1 MAHYYKALTFAAL
14 LLAGTATTAQTTQPE
29 IAYASTT
36 SSGRSEVYLTN
47 RTGTSRSL
55 LYRSRA
61 GYEIHHV
68 DIKPGGGELAIEEH
82 KRSASLRE
90 TASVVKIIKYEPTG
104 TLIGPIRT
112 LLTLSCRTGSLD
124 YHPNDGTLLYRD
136 CLTPKRIRRLNTT
149 TSINTDLGLVRDAF
163 IASWLTAT
171 SILYWNTSADVNYL
185 DRKFWTVSTDNLN
198 NPTEVLAHSSPGSLD
213 TSTSGGMA
221 LSSYGSERME
231 LLQITSS
238 PPQIDLYMN
247 ENGRGHF
254 SPDIDNLHV
263 AYITR
268 SSPSQPDQ
276 YVLIHRFDGAG
287 SPTMVA
293 GAGTYTALDWRN

>member
-14 LLAGTATTAQTTQPE
+14 LLAGTAATGQTTQPE
-29 IAYASTT
+29 IAYASTA
-36 SSGRSEVYLTN
+36 SGGRAVVYLTN
-47 RTGTSRSL
+47 PSGSSRIL
-55 LYRSRA
+55 LYRGEPSS
-61 GYEIHHV
+61 EIHHV
-68 DIKPGGGELAIEEH
+68 DIKPGGGELAIEQH
-82 KRSASLRE
+82 KPSPSLRGSAS
-90 TASVVKIIKYEPTG
+90 VIKIIKYEANG

-112 LLTLSCRTGSLD
+112 LKLSCRTGSLD
-124 YHPNDGTLLYRD
+124 YHPDDGTLLYRD

-149 TSINTDLGLVRDAF
+149 TLVSTDLGLPHAAF
-163 IASWLTAT
+163 IASWLDAT
-171 SILYWNTSADVNYL
+171 RILYWTTSADVNWA
-185 DRKFWTVSTDNLN
+185 DRKFWKVSTTDLN
-198 NPTEVLAHSSPGSLD
+198 NPTEVLAHSGPGSLD
-213 TSTSGGMA
+213 TSTSGELA
-221 LSSYGSERME
+221 LSSFGSEYMN

-254 SPDIDNLHV
+254 SPDIDNLDV

-276 YVLIHRFDGAG
+276 YVLIRRFDGSG
-287 SPTMVA
+287 SATVVA